1 MTQPRSQQIDLSV
14 TPYYHCIC
22 RCVRR
27 AFLCGRDHFS
37 GKDFEHR
44 KAWVTE
50 RLQLLVKVFAIDLC
64 AYAVM
69 SNHYHLVIR
78 VDTAKAEDWTDQQVV
93 HRWQQLFNLPP
104 LVQSY
109 SKDQTTTEA
118 EAIAA
123 QTIIKTWRQRLQDIS
138 WFMRNLNEHL
148 ARKANQED
156 QCKGR
161 FWEGRYKSQALLD
174 EKAVLTCMAYV
185 DLNPIRAGIN
195 PTPETSEYTSVQQRI
210 QQRQQNSSTIADR
223 PKLMPL
229 VKQSQDPH
237 KNSIGYT
244 TRDYLELLDW
254 SGRAILPHK
263 RGAIPEH
270 LPPILTRLNIN
281 PKSYLHHMQGRQK
294 LSTPRMLGHTLVC
307 RTHFNA
313 YRSDLYA
320 V

>member
-148 ARKANQED
+148 ARKANQ
-156 QCKGR
+156 
-161 FWEGRYKSQALLD
+161 ALGSG
-174 EKAVLTCMAYV
+174 
-185 DLNPIRAGIN
+185 P
-195 PTPETSEYTSVQQRI
+195 
-210 QQRQQNSSTIADR
+210 
-223 PKLMPL
+223 MP
-229 VKQSQDPH
+229 VS
-237 KNSIGYT
+237 
-244 TRDYLELLDW
+244 
-254 SGRAILPHK
+254 
-263 RGAIPEH
+263 
-270 LPPILTRLNIN
+270 
-281 PKSYLHHMQGRQK
+281 
-294 LSTPRMLGHTLVC
+294 
-307 RTHFNA
+307 
-313 YRSDLYA
+313 
-320 V
+320 